1 MTYAE
6 PVLLPANQNK
16 IQQSPK
22 NTLRKPIQHHSGMNA
37 DNLFQYQGND
47 NYNNRDFR
55 VRDNFGTL
63 RSHQVNIVVKTEL
76 LEVKMS
82 ILFLFHR
89 ERTTIGDAMAI
100 PLPEVLKR

>member
-6 PVLLPANQNK
+6 PVLLPSNQNK

-22 NTLRKPIQHHSGMNA
+22 NTLRKPVQHHSGMNS
-37 DNLFQYQGND
+37 DNLFQYQGD

-63 RSHQVNIVVKTEL
+63 RSHQVN
-76 LEVKMS
+76 M
-82 ILFLFHR
+82 ILIYFV
-89 ERTTIGDAMAI
+89 
-100 PLPEVLKR
+100 PLNNL